1 MKHEIK
7 LIQGTEEFAKGEA
20 IGRIQA
26 KLKEWVSGQANVKFG
41 DNEMEQ
47 LRNLIGRD
55 SDIMKKLEA
64 RYGQAN

>member
-1 MKHEIK
+1 
-7 LIQGTEEFAKGEA
+7 
-20 IGRIQA
+20 
-26 KLKEWVSGQANVKFG
+26 VSGQANVKFG

-47 LRNLIGRD
+47 LRTLIGKD